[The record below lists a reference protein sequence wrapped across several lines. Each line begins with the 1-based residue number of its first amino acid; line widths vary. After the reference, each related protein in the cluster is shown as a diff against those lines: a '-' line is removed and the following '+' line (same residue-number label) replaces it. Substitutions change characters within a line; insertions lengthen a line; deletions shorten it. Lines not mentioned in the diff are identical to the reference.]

1 MEIEW
6 LRDELL
12 TGLQKLY
19 CLGLER
25 TPAAEVLQGTAAT
38 WCEAVTTGRVF
49 DRDLDTARIRRA
61 FVTLASTRTSW
72 PAPVH
77 FIEALPQREQLA
89 LTKQPIP
96 ADPARAAA
104 AVEEVRRMLSGKDV
118 AAEQGGEP

>member
-1 MEIEW
+1 M
-6 LRDELL
+6 
-12 TGLQKLY
+12 
-19 CLGLER
+19 GLER
-25 TPAAEVLQGTAAT
+25 TPAAEILPGTAEA
-38 WCEAVTTGRVF
+38 WCEAVATGRVF

-61 FVTLASTRTSW
+61 FVTLAGTRTSW
-72 PAPVH
+72 PAPLH

-118 AAEQGGEP
+118 AAEQGEEP